1 MKRIFQIAV
10 LLLPLSVY
18 AQDQPKEVRKP
29 DAPQSVAGPRQPQR
43 TAYRVD
49 FKLFEVED
57 GKRTNQRE
65 FSMVAAA
72 QDDDAPY
79 ANLRV
84 GNRVPVNT
92 GDKGNYI
99 DIGFEGRC
107 RLTDLNGKLSANR
120 CRLTDLNGK
129 LSANLGIEVTGLAP
143 SEEGGGTH
151 GTTMPVLRS
160 TRLNIESVLVPG
172 KPQVIGSIDDLT
184 SKKRVQIEVTA
195 TRID

>member
-1 MKRIFQIAV
+1 MRRVFQIAI
-10 LLLPLSVY
+10 LLLPLSLY
-18 AQDQPKEVRKP
+18 GQDSPKEVRKP
-29 DAPQSVAGPRQPQR
+29 ETPQSVTGPRQPQR

-49 FKLFEVED
+49 FKLFEVEE

-65 FSMVAAA
+65 FSLVVGA
-72 QDDDAPY
+72 QDYEAPNAY
-79 ANLRV
+79 LRV

-107 RLTDLNGKLSANR
+107 RLTDMNGKLSAS
-120 CRLTDLNGK
+120 
-129 LSANLGIEVTGLAP
+129 LSVEVTGLAP

-160 TRLNIESVLVPG
+160 TRLNTDSVLVPG
-172 KPQVIGSIDDLT
+172 KPQIVGSIDDLT
-184 SKKRVQIEVTA
+184 TKKRVQVEVTA
-195 TRID
+195 TRVD

>member
-1 MKRIFQIAV
+1 MKRVFQIAV
-10 LLLPLSVY
+10 LLLLPLALY
-18 AQDQPKEVRKP
+18 GQDSPKEARKP
-29 DAPQSVAGPRQPQR
+29 DAPQPIPSTRPQPQR

-65 FSMVAAA
+65 FSMIASA
-72 QDDDAPY
+72 QDYDPPY
-79 ANLRV
+79 ATLRV

-92 GDKGNYI
+92 GEKGNYI

-107 RLTDLNGKLSANR
+107 RLTDMNGKLSAAV
-120 CRLTDLNGK
+120 
-129 LSANLGIEVTGLAP
+129 SVEITGLAP

-160 TRLNIESVLVPG
+160 TRLNIDSVLVPG
-172 KPQVIGSIDDLT
+172 KPQIIGGIDDLA
-184 SKKRVQIEVTA
+184 SKKRMQVEVTA